1 MMDWVVEVNV
11 LVFSLLTCL
20 CLVPASSFIANRVGL
35 VDLPSAR
42 KRHVSPTPLVGGVCV
57 FSAFVA
63 AVFFVPG
70 AAISWSMIGWLSLV
84 LAIGVVDD
92 YVDISPKIRLLAHGM
107 IVVGIASTEGLYVSN
122 VGAITGGSEAQM
134 GSYAVAVAFTV
145 VGVLGAVNAVN
156 MSDGVDGL
164 LGLMLA
170 LSLLAVLFLISTTES
185 SAISHFSRFE
195 LIAVFGAL
203 LGFLVFNSRLFT
215 KRALIFFGD
224 AGSTT
229 IGFLFVYVLINCTQ
243 GSTEVFSPVLT
254 GWIVGLPLIDAS
266 AVIVSRTMNRQSP
279 FGADRTHLHHK
290 LMDSGISV
298 NHTVL
303 ILCGLHFGLILFAIT
318 VSRSGYQYSDALLF
332 WGFIALVVFRVAI
345 VSRRINWLH
354 VRSKDTVVD
363 RYPGSEEGLVSAQS
377 GSTKRTFRS
386 TSRRSGHT
394 ASIKTSKKA
403 VTSGNRSI

>member
-1 MMDWVVEVNV
+1 MAWVTEFNV
-11 LVFSLLTCL
+11 FVFAFSACL

-63 AVFFVPG
+63 AVFFIPG
-70 AAISWSMIGWLSLV
+70 AVISWSMIGWLSLV
-84 LAIGVVDD
+84 LAVGVADD
-92 YVDISPKIRLLAHGM
+92 YADISPKLRLLAHGM

-145 VGVLGAVNAVN
+145 VGVLGAINAVN

-170 LSLLAVLFLISTTES
+170 SSLVAVLFLTLTAES
-185 SAISHFSRFE
+185 SAVSHFSRFE

-203 LGFLVFNSRLFT
+203 LGFLVFNSRLFA
-215 KRALIFFGD
+215 KQALIFFGD

-243 GSTEVFSPVLT
+243 GSAEVFSPVLT

-266 AVIVSRTMNRQSP
+266 AVIVSRAMNRQSP

-290 LMDSGISV
+290 LIDSGIPV

-303 ILCGLHFGLILFAIT
+303 TLCGLQFGLILFAIV

-345 VSRRINWLH
+345 ANRGINFLLA
-354 VRSKDTVVD
+354 RPKDTTVD
-363 RYPGSEEGLVSAQS
+363 RYPSSDESSLASAQS
-377 GSTKRTFRS
+377 GSTKRTFRIS
-386 TSRRSGHT
+386 SVRSAT
-394 ASIKTSKKA
+394 KKSSKKE
-403 VTSGNRSI
+403 VTTGNRFV

>member
-1 MMDWVVEVNV
+1 
-11 LVFSLLTCL
+11 
-20 CLVPASSFIANRVGL
+20 
-35 VDLPSAR
+35 
-42 KRHVSPTPLVGGVCV
+42 
-57 FSAFVA
+57 
-63 AVFFVPG
+63 
-70 AAISWSMIGWLSLV
+70 MIGWLSLV

-92 YVDISPKIRLLAHGM
+92 YADISAKLRLVAHGM
-107 IVVGIASTEGLYVSN
+107 IVVGIAGTEGLYVSN
-122 VGAITGGSEAQM
+122 VGAITGGGEAQM
-134 GSYAVAVAFTV
+134 GNYAVAVAFTI
-145 VGVLGAVNAVN
+145 VGVLGAINAVN

-170 LSLLAVLFLISTTES
+170 SSLVAVFFLISISDS
-185 SAISHFSRFE
+185 SALSHFSRFE

-203 LGFLVFNSRLFT
+203 LGFLVFNSRLFV

-243 GSTEVFSPVLT
+243 GSAELFSPVLT
-254 GWIVGLPLIDAS
+254 GWIVGLPLVDAS
-266 AVIVSRTMNRQSP
+266 AVIASRTMKRQSP

-394 ASIKTSKKA
+394 ASINSSKKA